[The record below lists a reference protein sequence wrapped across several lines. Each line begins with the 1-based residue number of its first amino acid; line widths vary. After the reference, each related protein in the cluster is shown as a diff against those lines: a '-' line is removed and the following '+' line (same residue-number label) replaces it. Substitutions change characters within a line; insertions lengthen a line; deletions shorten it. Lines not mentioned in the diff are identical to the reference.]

1 MRAGFFEVCDSVKQ
15 STSPVRLLD
24 SSQRGG
30 NGVLPTHR
38 NSVDILFFF
47 SRNLPWHNRAATRFR
62 IDHNGAYL
70 KWKASRN
77 WQQASRCPCSFLEP
91 THLVAAPISA

>member
-30 NGVLPTHR
+30 NGVLPTRR

-47 SRNLPWHNRAATRFR
+47 LGICRGTIGQLRVSEST
-62 IDHNGAYL
+62 IMG
-70 KWKASRN
+70 
-77 WQQASRCPCSFLEP
+77 P
-91 THLVAAPISA
+91 T